1 MTFAGSGT
9 EIVRILLVDSD
20 VAAGP
25 LLSIGIRPV
34 LRQIPVIMQVASGV
48 EALEQLRA
56 GTVDVI
62 LLDLPSLRDLSE
74 DTEIA
79 VARVVRLCPAALV
92 IAISDGASVSRAM
105 AAMRAGAHDHL
116 SRPLGGLAFAGR
128 VQEIAARHGK
138 SRVLTID
145 GGGEAERPAE
155 SQGEPETPASAG
167 RTAVLPM
174 WRQEQRIIEEA
185 IESFGGNI
193 ALAAQALELSPSTI
207 YRKRQAWAEM
217 EGKRGAA

>member
-1 MTFAGSGT
+1 MPIAGPGT
-9 EIVRILLVDSD
+9 EIVRILLVDGD

-34 LRQIPVIMQVASGV
+34 LRQIPVIMQVPSGL
-48 EALEQLRA
+48 EAIEQLRA
-56 GTVDVI
+56 GAVDVL
-62 LLDLPSLRDLSE
+62 LLDLPSLGDLSS
-74 DTEIA
+74 DTELA
-79 VARVVRLCPAALV
+79 VARLVKLCPAALV
-92 IAISDGASVSRAM
+92 IAISDGSSVSTAM

-116 SRPLGGLAFAGR
+116 SRPLLGPAFAAR
-128 VQEIAARHGK
+128 VHEIADRHGKAGVLTIETEAGPGPEAARHGDPPAP
-138 SRVLTID
+138 S
-145 GGGEAERPAE
+145 ARPA
-155 SQGEPETPASAG
+155 
-167 RTAVLPM
+167 AVLPM

-217 EGKRGAA
+217 DDKRGAA

>member
-1 MTFAGSGT
+1 MLHSGQDTKQDT
-9 EIVRILLVDSD
+9 EIVRILLVDQD

-34 LRQIPVIMQVASGV
+34 LRQIPVIMQVATGS
-48 EALEQLRA
+48 EAIEQLRA
-56 GTVDVI
+56 GVVDVI
-62 LLDLPSLRDLSE
+62 LLDLMSLADLSADAE
-74 DTEIA
+74 VA
-79 VARVVRLCPAALV
+79 VGRLVKVSPAALL
-92 IAISDGASVSRAM
+92 IAISDDSSVSAAM

-116 SRPLGGLAFAGR
+116 CRPLGGRAFAER
-128 VQEIAARHGK
+128 LQELAERHRKSRLLAMEGVAPTPVEMPAARA
-138 SRVLTID
+138 RV
-145 GGGEAERPAE
+145 E
-155 SQGEPETPASAG
+155 
-167 RTAVLPM
+167 VLPM

-217 EGKRGAA
+217 DGSRGAA

>member
-1 MTFAGSGT
+1 MLHSGQET
-9 EIVRILLVDSD
+9 KHDAEIVRILLVDQD

-34 LRQIPVIMQVASGV
+34 LRQIPVIMQVATGG
-48 EALEQLRA
+48 EAIEQLRA
-56 GTVDVI
+56 GIVDVI
-62 LLDLPSLRDLSE
+62 LLDLMSLADLST
-74 DTEIA
+74 DADIA
-79 VARVVRLCPAALV
+79 VARLVKVSPAALV
-92 IAISDGASVSRAM
+92 IAISDDSSVSAAM

-116 SRPLGGLAFAGR
+116 CRPLGGRAFAER
-128 VQEIAARHGK
+128 LQELAERHRK
-138 SRVLTID
+138 SRLLATE
-145 GGGEAERPAE
+145 GGMAAPIEVPVARSRAE
-155 SQGEPETPASAG
+155 
-167 RTAVLPM
+167 VLPM

-217 EGKRGAA
+217 DGNRGAA

>member
-1 MTFAGSGT
+1 MLASGHDT
-9 EIVRILLVDSD
+9 EIVRILLVDQD

-34 LRQIPVIMQVASGV
+34 LRQIPVIMQVASGN
-48 EALEQLRA
+48 EAIEQLRA
-56 GTVDVI
+56 GMVDVI
-62 LLDLPSLRDLSE
+62 LLDLTSLSDLA
-74 DTEIA
+74 DDAEIA
-79 VARVVRLCPAALV
+79 VARLVKVSPTALV
-92 IAISDGASVSRAM
+92 IAISDDSSVSAAM

-116 SRPLGGLAFAGR
+116 CRPLAGRAFAER
-128 VQEIAARHGK
+128 LREIAERHRK
-138 SRVLTID
+138 SRLLALE
-145 GGGEAERPAE
+145 GGEAPPPIAV
-155 SQGEPETPASAG
+155 PVT
-167 RTAVLPM
+167 RTRTEVLPM

-217 EGKRGAA
+217 EERRGAA